1 MGQQN
6 HVSILYFNARSLI
19 PKFDKLCLICAS
31 VCPTFVCVVESWLS
45 SEIDDSE
52 INIQGYNIVRLD
64 RTRHGGGLVIYVHN
78 MFSYS
83 VLFKG
88 SPDFELLTLSC
99 KPSTNNPD
107 FYFALF
113 YRPPSS
119 NFLLLD
125 TLFSTLC
132 TFNPAVFT
140 NFCIMGDFNVNFL
153 SPTTPSY

>member
-1 MGQQN
+1 M
-6 HVSILYFNARSLI
+6 
-19 PKFDKLCLICAS
+19 
-31 VCPTFVCVVESWLS
+31 ESWLS

-52 INIQGYNIVRLD
+52 ISIQGYNVVRLD

-78 MFSYS
+78 MFSHS

-99 KPSTNNPD
+99 KLPTNNPE
-107 FYFALF
+107 FYLALF
-113 YRPPSS
+113 FRPPMASS

-132 TFNPAVFT
+132 SFSPAVFT
-140 NFCIMGDFNVNFL
+140 NFCIIGDFNV
-153 SPTTPSY
+153 SPTSPS